1 MEVKIANSDA
11 ELHRIAP
18 VLLQLRPDFTVE
30 SLIAQIKRQ
39 ARGGFQIAYL
49 EAEGRPVCVA
59 GFIPCEKL
67 AWGKSLYIDDL
78 VTDEA
83 CRSRGTGKFMLDWFK
98 DFAKKNGYGQIH
110 LDSRNIRLDAHR
122 FYVREGFSKDGLH
135 FTFKDI

>member
-1 MEVKIANSDA
+1 MAVKIADTDEALRS
-11 ELHRIAP
+11 IAP
-18 VLLQLRPDFTVE
+18 VLLQLRPDFTEE

-39 ARGGFQIAYL
+39 ALSGFQIAYL

-78 VTDEA
+78 VTDETY
-83 CRSRGTGKFMLDWFK
+83 RSHGAGKRMLDWFK
-98 DFAKKNGYGQIH
+98 TFARENGYGQIH

-122 FYVREGFSKDGLH
+122 FYVREGFSKDGFH
-135 FTFKDI
+135 FTFKDF